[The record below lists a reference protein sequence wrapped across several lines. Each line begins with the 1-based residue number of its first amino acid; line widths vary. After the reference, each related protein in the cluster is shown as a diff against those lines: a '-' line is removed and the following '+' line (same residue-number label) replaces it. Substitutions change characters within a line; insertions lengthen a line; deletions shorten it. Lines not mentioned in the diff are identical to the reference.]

1 MVPKKPTLHPD
12 RSFLT
17 LGEPG
22 RDAAPIESRAQV
34 SCEELEQFCSQRVDK
49 GISGAAC
56 APHIPNNLSPAAGHM
71 PRPPGTRRKQKG
83 SANTYLEECV
93 RID

>member
-1 MVPKKPTLHPD
+1 MIPKKPTLHPD

-34 SCEELEQFCSQRVDK
+34 SCEELEQFCSQRRPGGVTRGGGVQPVPTHPKQPVPSSRPHAKTLRDK
-49 GISGAAC
+49 
-56 APHIPNNLSPAAGHM
+56 
-71 PRPPGTRRKQKG
+71 
-83 SANTYLEECV
+83 EEAIKEV
-93 RID
+93 R